1 MPPQSDSCYKSLPLN
16 DVSSIGQGGGR
27 WLSERHP
34 PASFRAAQA
43 GLRLH
48 TGQGL
53 PSRPFFENTEKGDAV
68 MSTAKFKKPSTH
80 YLLAGSVVVGE
91 GFLEK
96 DGSTIEI
103 RLAEG
108 ASLHWKDRTKFR
120 LLPVHRPEASRLPVA
135 SIA

>member
-1 MPPQSDSCYKSLPLN
+1 MMFPP
-16 DVSSIGQGGGR
+16 IGQGGGR
-27 WLSERHP
+27 WLSRKGILRE
-34 PASFRAAQA
+34 SFRAAQA
-43 GLRLH
+43 GLRY

-53 PSRPFFENTEKGDAV
+53 PTRPFFFENTEKGEAV

-120 LLPVHRPEASRLPVA
+120 LLPVHRPTAKASRLPA
-135 SIA
+135 QSTA